1 MNLGDKINEL
11 RKKNGM
17 TQEMLADCL
26 HVSSQAV
33 SKWERGVA
41 NPDLELIPV
50 LAELFKVS
58 SDELLG
64 LSTGERE
71 ENNNYNKEL
80 EQRLEYIESVL
91 RVMMVGDESEAIA
104 LSLKK
109 SKAIASFDFTA
120 MSDAQKKDWKIINSE
135 LLNNKGS
142 ISFRSIPIKEVI
154 GTCIDPQLI
163 NDKIDLDLDG
173 VNRLYVRLNT
183 VSNDPVAEFQV
194 FFRTSED
201 PVWNERK
208 SQKSVYS
215 TNSTAEITVDF
226 SNMLAGSM
234 FNGFNA
240 SNMMLPIEV
249 RKMIDLSHHSWRG
262 TLTGL
267 RIDTTNR
274 AAEVCTVEE
283 IALIDKNG
291 EVKYS
296 YNFVENNDLDASD
309 WNLINATRLDYGKGL
324 SYRVGVVE
332 RTRDGY
338 DPQFINDKIRLDVS
352 KAKYIHIRMRTDLE
366 NAQKT
371 NTYSVKDR
379 VYNAFL
385 KIYFKTET
393 SEKYNEQKHVQAY
406 YCADSGMAD
415 IYVDMSKNG
424 FWNGILT
431 GLRIDPIEQYYG
443 VARFNI
449 ELVEILESAS
459 SISGNSLFKSLEQ
472 KMEVLEG
479 RLDGIEGCVY
489 DMEDRLSD
497 LE

>member
-1 MNLGDKINEL
+1 MNLGEKINEL

-41 NPDLELIPV
+41 NPDLELIPAI
-50 LAELFKVS
+50 AELFKVS

-64 LSTGERE
+64 LSTGEKG
-71 ENNNYNKEL
+71 ENNNYNYNREL
-80 EQRLEYIESVL
+80 EQRLDYIESVL
-91 RVMMVGDESEAIA
+91 RVMMVGDENEAIA

-109 SKAIASFDFTA
+109 SNAIARFDFTA
-120 MSDAQKKDWKIINSE
+120 MSDEQRRDWKVVNGERIDD
-135 LLNNKGS
+135 KKAM
-142 ISFRSIPIKEVI
+142 SFRSTPIKEVI
-154 GTCIDPQLI
+154 GTCIDPQLV
-163 NDKIDLDLDG
+163 NEKIRLDLDG
-173 VNRLYVRLNT
+173 VSRLYVRLNT

-194 FFRTSED
+194 FFRTLED
-201 PVWNERK
+201 PSWSERK
-208 SQKSVYS
+208 SSKVVYS

-234 FNGFNA
+234 FRHFHF
-240 SNMMLPIEV
+240 SNVSFPSN
-249 RKMIDLSHHSWRG
+249 IDLSNKLWHG

-291 EVKYS
+291 EVRYS
-296 YNFVENNDLDASD
+296 CNFADDSDSKRTD
-309 WNLINATRLDYGKGL
+309 WNLINATRLDYGKAL
-324 SYRVGVVE
+324 SYRVGVVQ

-338 DPQFINDKIRLDVS
+338 DPQLVNDNIRLDVS
-352 KAKYIHIRMRTDLE
+352 RAKYVHIRMRADLE
-366 NAQKT
+366 NSQRA

-385 KIYFKTET
+385 KIYFKTEMSGNYT
-393 SEKYNEQKHVQAY
+393 EQRHVQSY
-406 YCADSGMAD
+406 YCADSGMVD
-415 IYVDMSKNG
+415 IYADMSKNG

-431 GLRIDPIEQYYG
+431 GLRIDPIERYNAG
-443 VARFNI
+443 ARFDV
-449 ELVEILESAS
+449 ELVEILESSS
-459 SISGNSLFKSLEQ
+459 SISGNSLFKSLES
-472 KMEVLEG
+472 KMEELEG
-479 RLDGIEGCVY
+479 RLDGIEGCVC
-489 DMEDRLSD
+489 DMEDRISD

>member
-33 SKWERGVA
+33 SKWERGIA

-71 ENNNYNKEL
+71 ENCYNKEL

-109 SKAIASFDFTA
+109 SKAIASFNFTA
-120 MSDAQKKDWKIINSE
+120 MSDEQKKDWKIVNGE
-135 LLNNKGS
+135 LLDDKRS
-142 ISFRSIPIKEVI
+142 ISFRSTPMKEVI
-154 GTCIDPQLI
+154 GTCIE
-163 NDKIDLDLDG
+163 KIRLDLDG
-173 VNRLYVRLNT
+173 VSRLYVRLNT

-194 FFRTSED
+194 FFKTLED
-201 PVWNERK
+201 PNWSERK
-208 SQKSVYS
+208 SQKSVYT

-249 RKMIDLSHHSWRG
+249 RKMIDLSNHAWRG

-309 WNLINATRLDYGKGL
+309 WKLINATRLDYGRGF

-366 NAQKT
+366 NAQKS
-371 NTYSVKDR
+371 NTYNVKDR

-385 KIYFKTET
+385 KIYFKTEM
-393 SEKYNEQKHVQAY
+393 SDKYTEQRQVQAY

-431 GLRIDPIEQYYG
+431 GLRIDPIERYYG
-443 VARFNI
+443 RASFNI
-449 ELVEILESAS
+449 ELVEILESTS

-472 KMEVLEG
+472 KMEELEG